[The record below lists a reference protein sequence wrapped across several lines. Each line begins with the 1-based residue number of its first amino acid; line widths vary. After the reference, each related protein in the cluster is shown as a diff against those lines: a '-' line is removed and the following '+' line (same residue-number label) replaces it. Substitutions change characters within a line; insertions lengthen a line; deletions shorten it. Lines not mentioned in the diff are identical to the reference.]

1 MAKHDKFFND
11 LGRFLRRIPKP
22 KPIKGPKPVS
32 FKEFIGGVNSVGK
45 TITTPANNLFKGI
58 GSVGKGIGTAGSS
71 LMLPLIIGGG
81 VVLVI
86 VLTRK

>member
-11 LGRFLRRIPKP
+11 VGRFFRRIPKP

-32 FKEFIGGVNSVGK
+32 FKEFIGGVNSIGK
-45 TITTPANNLFKGI
+45 TLTTPANTLFGGLASI
-58 GSVGKGIGTAGSS
+58 GKGNN
-71 LMLPLIIGGG
+71 LLLPLMVGGG